1 MGSSL
6 DSTLANVIMTE
17 LEKVI
22 VDELVVSGMIK
33 FYIRYVDDT
42 LLLTKPESVDGI
54 LRKLNSFDKNLQ
66 FSLVMSIFWIFMLIR
81 HLLICFTHICLTDTS
96 LSKQINRIKLF
107 MSWNGYPSAVIKS
120 MFKRLQ
126 STAPKDNAIGNN
138 EEVINIFV
146 RVPFVGERV
155 NGCLSCDQK
164 ITSIHE
170 KKCGFC

>member
-1 MGSSL
+1 
-6 DSTLANVIMTE
+6 
-17 LEKVI
+17 
-22 VDELVVSGMIK
+22 
-33 FYIRYVDDT
+33 
-42 LLLTKPESVDGI
+42 
-54 LRKLNSFDKNLQ
+54 
-66 FSLVMSIFWIFMLIR
+66 MLIR